1 MVIVICEDE
10 VSEQEKL
17 LQLIRDHPR
26 YEESFDIIAVETAEA
41 LLAKKK
47 NIDLLFF
54 DIYLGGM
61 KGIEAAK
68 TISEQQ
74 PACRIVLV
82 SGYGHYITEAYHT
95 DVCQFLLKPLRPDIF
110 EREFAFC
117 LDQYERL
124 EACYCRK
131 CQNGMTSIKK
141 SEVVYLES
149 RKRIICAYMVN
160 GEQYWY
166 YGKLSDEAAFLKD
179 SGFVQCQ
186 RAFIVNM
193 AYVQSISNEGV
204 RMTAKNKD
212 GQVIIVPFS
221 RDKKKYMESVLRKYI
236 AGLM

>member
-1 MVIVICEDE
+1 MVIVICDDE
-10 VSEQEKL
+10 ANEREKL
-17 LQLIRDHPR
+17 RQLIIGHPQ
-26 YEESFDIIAVETAEA
+26 YESSFEILTFASAEA
-41 LLAKKK
+41 LFEQQIK
-47 NIDLLFF
+47 IDLLFL
-54 DIYLGGM
+54 DIELQGLN
-61 KGIEAAK
+61 GIEAAK
-68 TISEQQ
+68 RISEQQ
-74 PACRIVLV
+74 PECVIVLV
-82 SGYGHYITEAYHT
+82 SNYWQYITEAYHT
-95 DVCQFLLKPLRPDIF
+95 DVCQFLIKPLRQDIF

-117 LDQYERL
+117 LERYEKL
-124 EACYCRK
+124 QACYLRK
-131 CQNGMTSIKK
+131 CQEGMTSIKK
-141 SEVVYLES
+141 SDVVYLES
-149 RKRIICAYMVN
+149 RKRIICAHMVD